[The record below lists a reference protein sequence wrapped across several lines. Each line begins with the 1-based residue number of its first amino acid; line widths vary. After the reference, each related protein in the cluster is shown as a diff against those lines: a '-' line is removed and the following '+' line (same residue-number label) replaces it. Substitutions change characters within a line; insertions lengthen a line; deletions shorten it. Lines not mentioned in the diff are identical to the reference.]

1 MCPCL
6 IPSVG
11 ARPHPEGQRVGLQPP
26 VEGPTTR
33 LGLRG
38 PGGPGSCGSPPSRG
52 ARPGPCG
59 LCVVARSPARPD
71 RAVAVSLVL
80 GACQSLERFPP
91 RFPRSS
97 LVALPCVCPPP
108 CSHVCARGLEWGR
121 RRDCGVWR
129 LGSWC
134 LRRGSVQ
141 VQMAAVPS
149 WAGRGWPRSRARA
162 CLLIS
167 HLQSNGL
174 PFQPPSSSLQP
185 GV

>member
-11 ARPHPEGQRVGLQPP
+11 ACPHPEGQRVGLQPP
-26 VEGPTTR
+26 VEG
-33 LGLRG
+33 LRG
-38 PGGPGSCGSPPSRG
+38 AGGPSSCGSPPSRG
-52 ARPGPCG
+52 ARPGPRG
-59 LCVVARSPARPD
+59 LCMVARSPARPD

-91 RFPRSS
+91 RSPRSS
-97 LVALPCVCPPP
+97 LVALACVCLPP
-108 CSHVCARGLEWGR
+108 CSHVCVPAGLGWGR
-121 RRDCGVWR
+121 QRNCGVWR

-141 VQMAAVPS
+141 VQTAAVPS
-149 WAGRGWPRSRARA
+149 WAGRSWPCSRARA

-167 HLQSNGL
+167 RLQSNGL
-174 PFQPPSSSLQP
+174 PFQPPSSSLRP